1 MFEKINEK
9 KAILDSM
16 RPLTDGEL
24 QRLREDFIIQ
34 NTYNSNAIE
43 GNTLTM
49 SETALVLEGVTI
61 DQKPLKEHLEAVG
74 HRDAF
79 LYILEQLKTKVEI
92 SERLIKDIHSLVL
105 MDKVMDRGVY
115 RRVPVTI
122 GGSEIMPPQ
131 PYLIQP
137 KMEGLIITSREMEDS
152 HPVER
157 AAIFH
162 LLFEGIHPFIDGN
175 GRTGRLI
182 MNYDLMKSGY
192 LPISVKFTDRQRYYN
207 CFKNYNKDGSYRDM
221 VELIS
226 EYEEMELDRYIAM
239 LKC

>member
-24 QRLREDFIIQ
+24 QRLCEDFIIQ

-105 MDKVMDRGVY
+105 MDRVMDSGVY